1 LKHLLFYIF
10 IYKIKMSLVL
20 PNRALLLIHDYS
32 RPMTHPDWRKS
43 KPIIST
49 YRLYTRVIVL
59 KNLHT
64 IILHNIYQTDW
75 YYAFYYIKYHG
86 LSTYARDY
94 LNTTRVI
101 NMEGIEEAI
110 YYYENE

>member
-1 LKHLLFYIF
+1 
-10 IYKIKMSLVL
+10 MSHVLPNPML
-20 PNRALLLIHDYS
+20 PNRALLIIHDYS
-32 RPMTHPDWRKS
+32 RPMTRGNWRKS

-49 YRLYTRVIVL
+49 FRLYTRVQYLFNVR

-64 IILHNIYQTDW
+64 IILYNIYQTDW
-75 YYAFYYIKYHG
+75 YYAFYIKYHG

-101 NMEGIEEAI
+101 NMEGIEEAL
-110 YYYENE
+110 YYYEHE

>member
-1 LKHLLFYIF
+1 
-10 IYKIKMSLVL
+10 ML
-20 PNRALLLIHDYS
+20 PSRALLLIHDYS
-32 RPMTHPDWRKS
+32 RPMTRSDWRKS

-49 YRLYTRVIVL
+49 YRLYTRVQYL
-59 KNLHT
+59 FNCRKNLHT

-101 NMEGIEEAI
+101 NMEGIEEAV
-110 YYYENE
+110 YYYEHE

>member
-1 LKHLLFYIF
+1 
-10 IYKIKMSLVL
+10 MAL
-20 PNRALLLIHDYS
+20 PSRALLLIHDYS
-32 RPMTHPDWRKS
+32 RPMTRGNWRKS
-43 KPIIST
+43 IPIIST
-49 YRLYTRVIVL
+49 YRLYTRVQYLFNVR

-86 LSTYARDY
+86 LSTYTRDY

-101 NMEGIEEAI
+101 NMEGIEEAL
-110 YYYENE
+110 YYYEHE

>member
-1 LKHLLFYIF
+1 MFH
-10 IYKIKMSLVL
+10 VL
-20 PNRALLLIHDYS
+20 PSRALLLIHDYS
-32 RPMTHPDWRKS
+32 RPMTRPDWRKS

-49 YRLYTRVIVL
+49 YRLYTRVQYLFNVR

-86 LSTYARDY
+86 LSRHTN

-101 NMEGIEEAI
+101 NMEGIEEAV
-110 YYYENE
+110 YYYEHE